1 MAEESTE
8 TPLTPEKTEA
18 ERGRER
24 RNSTGRLDNP
34 FGDIE
39 IRSRY
44 LRASLGSCHDAC
56 KYGTKPALKP
66 WSSFPKRVTTLGDVS
81 QALEKVATSIEGK
94 KKSAI
99 GLRPSLD
106 SKVQKPSNPVVIKGE
121 VSSSTKM
128 ETATLEKVPPF
139 SKEIDV
145 SIENASKQKP
155 KHRKSKSYSHPMEW
169 SSSFQRNNEIRVS
182 KEPQGDSASSRKSKI
197 LSKELSTS
205 KMGEKKASVPHTVN
219 LFPKHSVKGVSNM
232 KTKNENS
239 GTKVKPNQSSNVDVP
254 EKTLYVIEAGTEN
267 KTVERSQNSVSSSSS
282 SADKSLKQAQKGILG
297 SQTVERSQNSVS
309 SSPSSV
315 DKSLKQAQ
323 KGILGSQTVERSQN
337 SVSSSP
343 SSVDKSLKQ
352 AQKGILSSQLPYSSK
367 KNNLRHTGTGFNA
380 NKLHVSSSPSFGK
393 KSLTHT
399 QYGTHRAKSSSSP
412 SSSSHSKE
420 YGAKITGSEDQKVE
434 FRSRPGR
441 DGMVSSEV
449 KGSPAQ
455 KLKFRR
461 GKVVELQ
468 SENSNSRKL
477 KFKRVRSVGEIQYGK
492 DHAKNWSKEVDDG
505 KLEKDFERDQNLEGT
520 RRRNSKSKEVGDSE
534 DGTEIK
540 SEEVVLRHQHMEEK
554 KDTQSLYNNVIE
566 ETASKLVM
574 ARKSKVKALVGAFE
588 TVISLQDTCT
598 QSSVNGDISD

>member
-18 ERGRER
+18 ERGCERR

-34 FGDIE
+34 IGDIK

-44 LRASLGSCHDAC
+44 LCASTGSCHDAC

-66 WSSFPKRVTTLGDVS
+66 WSSFPKRVTTLEGEIQS
-81 QALEKVATSIEGK
+81 PEKAATSIEGK

-99 GLRPSLD
+99 GRRPSLD

-121 VSSSTKM
+121 VSSSTKK
-128 ETATLEKVPPF
+128 ETATLEKVPTS

-145 SIENASKQKP
+145 SIENASNQKP
-155 KHRKSKSYSHPMEW
+155 KHRKSKSYSHPVDW
-169 SSSFQRNNEIRVS
+169 SFSFQRNNEIRIS

-197 LSKELSTS
+197 LSNELSTS
-205 KMGEKKASVPHTVN
+205 KIGEKKASIPHTVN

-239 GTKVKPNQSSNVDVP
+239 VTKVKPNQPSDVP

-267 KTVERSQNSVSSSSS
+267 KTVEPSQS
-282 SADKSLKQAQKGILG
+282 
-297 SQTVERSQNSVS
+297 
-309 SSPSSV
+309 
-315 DKSLKQAQ
+315 
-323 KGILGSQTVERSQN
+323 

-367 KNNLRHTGTGFNA
+367 KNNLRHTVTGFDA
-380 NKLHVSSSPSFGK
+380 NKLRVSSSPSFGK
-393 KSLTHT
+393 KSLTHA

-420 YGAKITGSEDQKVE
+420 NGAKITGSEDQKLE
-434 FRSRPGR
+434 FRSSSGR

-455 KLKFRR
+455 NLKFRR

-468 SENSNSRKL
+468 SENSNSRRL

-492 DHAKNWSKEVDDG
+492 DHTRNWSKEVDDG

-540 SEEVVLRHQHMEEK
+540 SEEVVLRHQNVEEK

-598 QSSVNGDISD
+598 QSSVNGEISD

>member
-18 ERGRER
+18 ERGCERR

-34 FGDIE
+34 IGDIK

-44 LRASLGSCHDAC
+44 LCASTGSCHDAC

-66 WSSFPKRVTTLGDVS
+66 WSSFPKRVTTLEGEIQS
-81 QALEKVATSIEGK
+81 PEKAATSIEGK

-99 GLRPSLD
+99 GRRPSLD

-121 VSSSTKM
+121 VSSSTKK
-128 ETATLEKVPPF
+128 ETATLEKVPTS

-145 SIENASKQKP
+145 SIENASNQKP
-155 KHRKSKSYSHPMEW
+155 KHRKSKSYSHPVDW
-169 SSSFQRNNEIRVS
+169 SFSFQRNNEIRIS

-197 LSKELSTS
+197 LSNELSTS
-205 KMGEKKASVPHTVN
+205 KIGEKKASIPHTVN

-232 KTKNENS
+232 KTKIENS
-239 GTKVKPNQSSNVDVP
+239 VTKVKPNQPSDVP

-267 KTVERSQNSVSSSSS
+267 KTVEPSQS
-282 SADKSLKQAQKGILG
+282 
-297 SQTVERSQNSVS
+297 
-309 SSPSSV
+309 
-315 DKSLKQAQ
+315 
-323 KGILGSQTVERSQN
+323 

-352 AQKGILSSQLPYSSK
+352 AQKGILSSQLPYSYK
-367 KNNLRHTGTGFNA
+367 KNNLRHTGTGSDA
-380 NKLHVSSSPSFGK
+380 NKLRVSPSPSFGK

-420 YGAKITGSEDQKVE
+420 NGAKITGSEDQKLE
-434 FRSRPGR
+434 FRSSSGR

-455 KLKFRR
+455 NLKFRR

-468 SENSNSRKL
+468 SENSNSRRL

-492 DHAKNWSKEVDDG
+492 DHTRNWSKEVDDG

-540 SEEVVLRHQHMEEK
+540 SEEVVLRHQNVEEK

-598 QSSVNGDISD
+598 QSSVNGEISD

>member
-18 ERGRER
+18 ERGCERR

-34 FGDIE
+34 IGDIK

-44 LRASLGSCHDAC
+44 LCASTGSCHDAC

-66 WSSFPKRVTTLGDVS
+66 WSSFPKRVTTLEGEIQS
-81 QALEKVATSIEGK
+81 PEKAATSIEGK

-99 GLRPSLD
+99 GRRPSLD

-121 VSSSTKM
+121 VSSSTKK
-128 ETATLEKVPPF
+128 ETATLEKVPTS

-145 SIENASKQKP
+145 SIENASNQKP
-155 KHRKSKSYSHPMEW
+155 KHRKSKSYSHPVDW
-169 SSSFQRNNEIRVS
+169 SFSFQRNNEIRIS

-197 LSKELSTS
+197 LSNELSTS
-205 KMGEKKASVPHTVN
+205 KIVEKKASIPHTVN

-239 GTKVKPNQSSNVDVP
+239 VTKVKPNQPSDVP

-267 KTVERSQNSVSSSSS
+267 KTVEPSQS
-282 SADKSLKQAQKGILG
+282 
-297 SQTVERSQNSVS
+297 
-309 SSPSSV
+309 
-315 DKSLKQAQ
+315 
-323 KGILGSQTVERSQN
+323 

-352 AQKGILSSQLPYSSK
+352 AQKGILSSQLPYSYK
-367 KNNLRHTGTGFNA
+367 KNNLRHTGTGFDA
-380 NKLHVSSSPSFGK
+380 NKLRVSPSPSFGK

-420 YGAKITGSEDQKVE
+420 NGAKITGSEDQKLE
-434 FRSRPGR
+434 FRSSSGR

-455 KLKFRR
+455 NLKFRR

-468 SENSNSRKL
+468 SENSNSRRL

-492 DHAKNWSKEVDDG
+492 DHTRNWSKEVDDG

-540 SEEVVLRHQHMEEK
+540 SEEVVLRHQNVEEK

-598 QSSVNGDISD
+598 QSSVNGEISD

>member
-18 ERGRER
+18 ERGCERR

-34 FGDIE
+34 IGDIK

-44 LRASLGSCHDAC
+44 LCASTGSCHDAC

-66 WSSFPKRVTTLGDVS
+66 WSSFPKRVTTLEGEIQS
-81 QALEKVATSIEGK
+81 PEKAATSIEGK

-99 GLRPSLD
+99 GRRPSLD

-121 VSSSTKM
+121 VSSSTKK
-128 ETATLEKVPPF
+128 ETATLEKVPTS

-145 SIENASKQKP
+145 SIENASNQKP
-155 KHRKSKSYSHPMEW
+155 KHRKSKSYSHPVDW
-169 SSSFQRNNEIRVS
+169 SFSFQRNNEIRIS

-197 LSKELSTS
+197 LSNELSTS
-205 KMGEKKASVPHTVN
+205 KIVEKKASIPHTVN

-239 GTKVKPNQSSNVDVP
+239 VTKVKPNQPSDVP

-267 KTVERSQNSVSSSSS
+267 KTVEPSQS
-282 SADKSLKQAQKGILG
+282 
-297 SQTVERSQNSVS
+297 
-309 SSPSSV
+309 
-315 DKSLKQAQ
+315 
-323 KGILGSQTVERSQN
+323 

-367 KNNLRHTGTGFNA
+367 KNNLRHTGTGFDA
-380 NKLHVSSSPSFGK
+380 NKLRVSPSPSFGK

-420 YGAKITGSEDQKVE
+420 NGAKITGSEDQKLE
-434 FRSRPGR
+434 FRSSSGR

-455 KLKFRR
+455 NLKFRR

-468 SENSNSRKL
+468 SENSNSRRL

-492 DHAKNWSKEVDDG
+492 DHTRNWSKEVDDG

-540 SEEVVLRHQHMEEK
+540 SEEVVLRHQNVEEK

-598 QSSVNGDISD
+598 QSSVNGEISD

>member
-18 ERGRER
+18 ERGCERR

-34 FGDIE
+34 IGDIK

-44 LRASLGSCHDAC
+44 LCASTGSCHDAC

-66 WSSFPKRVTTLGDVS
+66 WSSFPKRVTTLEGEIQS
-81 QALEKVATSIEGK
+81 PEKAATSIEGK

-99 GLRPSLD
+99 GRRPSLD

-121 VSSSTKM
+121 VSSSTKK
-128 ETATLEKVPPF
+128 ETATLEKVPTS

-145 SIENASKQKP
+145 SIENASNQKP
-155 KHRKSKSYSHPMEW
+155 KHRKSKSYSHPVDW
-169 SSSFQRNNEIRVS
+169 SFSFQRNNEIRIS

-197 LSKELSTS
+197 LSNELSTS
-205 KMGEKKASVPHTVN
+205 KIGEKKASIPHTVN

-239 GTKVKPNQSSNVDVP
+239 VTKVKPNQPSDVP

-267 KTVERSQNSVSSSSS
+267 KTVEPYQS
-282 SADKSLKQAQKGILG
+282 
-297 SQTVERSQNSVS
+297 
-309 SSPSSV
+309 
-315 DKSLKQAQ
+315 
-323 KGILGSQTVERSQN
+323 

-367 KNNLRHTGTGFNA
+367 KNNLRHTGTGFDA
-380 NKLHVSSSPSFGK
+380 NKLRVSPSPSFGK

-420 YGAKITGSEDQKVE
+420 NGAKITGSEDQKLE
-434 FRSRPGR
+434 FRSSSGR

-455 KLKFRR
+455 NLKFRR

-468 SENSNSRKL
+468 SENSNSRRL

-492 DHAKNWSKEVDDG
+492 DHTRNWSKEVDDG

-540 SEEVVLRHQHMEEK
+540 SEEVVLRHQNVEEK

-598 QSSVNGDISD
+598 QSSVNGEISD

>member
-18 ERGRER
+18 ERGCERR

-34 FGDIE
+34 IGDIK

-44 LRASLGSCHDAC
+44 LCASTGSCHDAC

-66 WSSFPKRVTTLGDVS
+66 WSSFPKRVTTLEGEIQS
-81 QALEKVATSIEGK
+81 PEKAATSIEGK

-99 GLRPSLD
+99 GRRPSLD

-121 VSSSTKM
+121 VSSSTKK
-128 ETATLEKVPPF
+128 ETATLEKVPTS

-145 SIENASKQKP
+145 SIENASNQKP
-155 KHRKSKSYSHPMEW
+155 KHRKSKSYSHPVDW
-169 SSSFQRNNEIRVS
+169 SFSFQRNNEIRIS

-197 LSKELSTS
+197 LSNELSTS
-205 KMGEKKASVPHTVN
+205 KIGEKKASIPHTVN

-239 GTKVKPNQSSNVDVP
+239 VTKVKPNQPSDVP

-267 KTVERSQNSVSSSSS
+267 KTVEPSQS
-282 SADKSLKQAQKGILG
+282 
-297 SQTVERSQNSVS
+297 
-309 SSPSSV
+309 
-315 DKSLKQAQ
+315 
-323 KGILGSQTVERSQN
+323 

-367 KNNLRHTGTGFNA
+367 KNNLRHTGTGFDA
-380 NKLHVSSSPSFGK
+380 NKLRVSPSPSFGK

-420 YGAKITGSEDQKVE
+420 NGAKITGSEDQKLE
-434 FRSRPGR
+434 FRSSSGR

-455 KLKFRR
+455 NLKFRR

-468 SENSNSRKL
+468 SENSNSRRL

-492 DHAKNWSKEVDDG
+492 DHTRNWSKEVDDG

-540 SEEVVLRHQHMEEK
+540 SEEVVLRHQNVEEK

-598 QSSVNGDISD
+598 QSSVNGEISD

>member
-8 TPLTPEKTEA
+8 TPLTPEKTET
-18 ERGRER
+18 ERGHERR

-34 FGDIE
+34 IGDIK

-44 LRASLGSCHDAC
+44 LRSSTGSCHDAC

-66 WSSFPKRVTTLGDVS
+66 WSSFPKRVTTLEGES
-81 QALEKVATSIEGK
+81 QAPEKAATSIEGK

-99 GLRPSLD
+99 GPRPSLD

-121 VSSSTKM
+121 VSSSTKK
-128 ETATLEKVPPF
+128 ETATLEKVPTS

-145 SIENASKQKP
+145 SIENSSNQKP
-155 KHRKSKSYSHPMEW
+155 KHRKSKSYSHPVDW
-169 SSSFQRNNEIRVS
+169 SFSFQRNNEIRIS

-205 KMGEKKASVPHTVN
+205 KMGEIKASIPHTVN
-219 LFPKHSVKGVSNM
+219 MFPKHSVKGVSNM

-239 GTKVKPNQSSNVDVP
+239 VTKVKANQHSNVDVP

-267 KTVERSQNSVSSSSS
+267 KTVE
-282 SADKSLKQAQKGILG
+282 
-297 SQTVERSQNSVS
+297 
-309 SSPSSV
+309 P
-315 DKSLKQAQ
+315 
-323 KGILGSQTVERSQN
+323 SQN

-367 KNNLRHTGTGFNA
+367 KNNLRHTGTGSNA
-380 NKLHVSSSPSFGK
+380 NKLRVSSSPSLGK

-399 QYGTHRAKSSSSP
+399 QYGTHRAKSPSSP
-412 SSSSHSKE
+412 SLSSHSKE
-420 YGAKITGSEDQKVE
+420 NGAKITGSENQKVE

-441 DGMVSSEV
+441 DGMFSSED
-449 KGSPAQ
+449 KGSAAEQ
-455 KLKFRR
+455 LKFRR

-468 SENSNSRKL
+468 SENSNSRRL

-492 DHAKNWSKEVDDG
+492 DHTRNWSKEVDDG

-540 SEEVVLRHQHMEEK
+540 SEEVVLRHQNVEEK

-588 TVISLQDTCT
+588 TVISLQDTCS
-598 QSSVNGDISD
+598 QSSVNGEISD

>member
-24 RNSTGRLDNP
+24 RRNSTGRLDNP
-34 FGDIE
+34 IGDIK
-39 IRSRY
+39 IHSRY
-44 LRASLGSCHDAC
+44 LRASTGSCHDAC
-56 KYGTKPALKP
+56 KYGTNPALKP
-66 WSSFPKRVTTLGDVS
+66 WSSFPRRVTTLEGES
-81 QALEKVATSIEGK
+81 QAAEKAATSIEGK

-99 GLRPSLD
+99 GPRPSLD

-121 VSSSTKM
+121 VSSSTKKV
-128 ETATLEKVPPF
+128 TATLEKVPTS

-145 SIENASKQKP
+145 SIENASNQKP
-155 KHRKSKSYSHPMEW
+155 KHRKSKSYSHPVDW
-169 SSSFQRNNEIRVS
+169 SFSFQRNKEIRIS

-205 KMGEKKASVPHTVN
+205 KMGEKKAS
-219 LFPKHSVKGVSNM
+219 NM

-239 GTKVKPNQSSNVDVP
+239 VTKVKPNQPSNVDVP

-267 KTVERSQNSVSSSSS
+267 KTVE
-282 SADKSLKQAQKGILG
+282 
-297 SQTVERSQNSVS
+297 
-309 SSPSSV
+309 P
-315 DKSLKQAQ
+315 
-323 KGILGSQTVERSQN
+323 SQN

-352 AQKGILSSQLPYSSK
+352 AQKGILSSQLSYSSK
-367 KNNLRHTGTGFNA
+367 KNNLGHTGTGFNA
-380 NKLHVSSSPSFGK
+380 NKLRVSTSPTFGK

-412 SSSSHSKE
+412 SLSSQSKE
-420 YGAKITGSEDQKVE
+420 NGAKITGSENQKVE
-434 FRSRPGR
+434 FTSRPGR

-455 KLKFRR
+455 QLKFRR

-468 SENSNSRKL
+468 SENSNSRRL

-492 DHAKNWSKEVDDG
+492 DHTRNWSKEVDDG

-520 RRRNSKSKEVGDSE
+520 RRRNSKSKEAGDSE

-540 SEEVVLRHQHMEEK
+540 SEEVVLRHQNVEEK

-588 TVISLQDTCT
+588 TVISLQDTCP
-598 QSSVNGDISD
+598 QSSVNGEISD

>member
-18 ERGRER
+18 ERGHER

-34 FGDIE
+34 FGDIK

-81 QALEKVATSIEGK
+81 QALEKAATSIEGK

-99 GLRPSLD
+99 GCRPSLD

-121 VSSSTKM
+121 DSSSTKM
-128 ETATLEKVPPF
+128 ETATLEKVPTS

-145 SIENASKQKP
+145 PIENASNQKP

-169 SSSFQRNNEIRVS
+169 SSSFQRNSEIRVS
-182 KEPQGDSASSRKSKI
+182 KEPRGDLASPRKSKI

-205 KMGEKKASVPHTVN
+205 KMGEKKASVPHTIN

-239 GTKVKPNQSSNVDVP
+239 CTKVKPNQPSNVDVP

-267 KTVERSQNSVSSSSS
+267 KTM
-282 SADKSLKQAQKGILG
+282 
-297 SQTVERSQNSVS
+297 
-309 SSPSSV
+309 
-315 DKSLKQAQ
+315 
-323 KGILGSQTVERSQN
+323 ERSQN

-380 NKLHVSSSPSFGK
+380 NKLRVSSSPSSGK

-399 QYGTHRAKSSSSP
+399 QNGTHRAKSSSSP

-420 YGAKITGSEDQKVE
+420 YGAKITRSEDQKVE
-434 FRSRPGR
+434 LRSRPGM

-455 KLKFRR
+455 ELKFRR
-461 GKVVELQ
+461 AKVVELQ
-468 SENSNSRKL
+468 SENSNSRRL

-492 DHAKNWSKEVDDG
+492 DHTRNWSKEVDDG
-505 KLEKDFERDQNLEGT
+505 KLEKDFERDQILEGT
-520 RRRNSKSKEVGDSE
+520 RRRSSKSKEVGDSE

-540 SEEVVLRHQHMEEK
+540 SEEVVLRHQNVEEK

>member
-18 ERGRER
+18 ERGCERR

-34 FGDIE
+34 IGDIK

-44 LRASLGSCHDAC
+44 LCASTGSCHDAC

-66 WSSFPKRVTTLGDVS
+66 WSSFPKRVTTLEGEIQS
-81 QALEKVATSIEGK
+81 PEKAATSIEGK

-99 GLRPSLD
+99 GRRPSLD

-121 VSSSTKM
+121 VSSSTKK
-128 ETATLEKVPPF
+128 ETATLEKVPTS

-145 SIENASKQKP
+145 SIENASNQKP
-155 KHRKSKSYSHPMEW
+155 KHRKSKSYSHPVDW
-169 SSSFQRNNEIRVS
+169 SFSFQRNNEIRIS

-197 LSKELSTS
+197 LSNELSTS
-205 KMGEKKASVPHTVN
+205 KIGEKKASIPHTVN

-239 GTKVKPNQSSNVDVP
+239 VTKVKPNQPSDVP

-267 KTVERSQNSVSSSSS
+267 KTVEPSQS
-282 SADKSLKQAQKGILG
+282 
-297 SQTVERSQNSVS
+297 
-309 SSPSSV
+309 
-315 DKSLKQAQ
+315 
-323 KGILGSQTVERSQN
+323 

-367 KNNLRHTGTGFNA
+367 KNNLRHTGTGFDA
-380 NKLHVSSSPSFGK
+380 NKLRVSSYPSFGK
-393 KSLTHT
+393 KSLTHA

-420 YGAKITGSEDQKVE
+420 NGAKITGSEDQKLE
-434 FRSRPGR
+434 FRSSSGR

-455 KLKFRR
+455 NLKFRR

-468 SENSNSRKL
+468 SENSNSRRL

-492 DHAKNWSKEVDDG
+492 DHTRNWSKEVDDG

-540 SEEVVLRHQHMEEK
+540 SEEVVLRHQNVEEK

-598 QSSVNGDISD
+598 QSSVNGEISD

>member
-18 ERGRER
+18 ERGCERR

-34 FGDIE
+34 IGDIK

-44 LRASLGSCHDAC
+44 LSASTGSCHDAC

-66 WSSFPKRVTTLGDVS
+66 WSSFPKRVTTLEGEIQS
-81 QALEKVATSIEGK
+81 PEKAATSIEGK

-99 GLRPSLD
+99 GRRPSLD

-121 VSSSTKM
+121 VSSSTKK
-128 ETATLEKVPPF
+128 ETATLEKVPTS

-145 SIENASKQKP
+145 SIENASNQKP
-155 KHRKSKSYSHPMEW
+155 KHRKSKSYSHPVDW
-169 SSSFQRNNEIRVS
+169 SFSFQRNNEIRIS

-197 LSKELSTS
+197 LSNELSTS
-205 KMGEKKASVPHTVN
+205 KIVEKKTSIPHTVN

-239 GTKVKPNQSSNVDVP
+239 VTKVKPNQPSDVP

-267 KTVERSQNSVSSSSS
+267 KTVEPSQS
-282 SADKSLKQAQKGILG
+282 
-297 SQTVERSQNSVS
+297 
-309 SSPSSV
+309 
-315 DKSLKQAQ
+315 
-323 KGILGSQTVERSQN
+323 

-367 KNNLRHTGTGFNA
+367 KNNLRHTGTGFDA
-380 NKLHVSSSPSFGK
+380 NKLRVSPSPSFGK

-420 YGAKITGSEDQKVE
+420 NGAKITGSEDQKLE
-434 FRSRPGR
+434 FRSSSGR

-455 KLKFRR
+455 NLKFRR

-468 SENSNSRKL
+468 SENSNSRRL

-492 DHAKNWSKEVDDG
+492 DHTRNWSKEVDDG

-540 SEEVVLRHQHMEEK
+540 SEEVVLRHQNVEEK

-598 QSSVNGDISD
+598 QSSVNGEISD